1 MKIFPKVIIFDAF
14 GTLVKIKTGRSPYR
28 KLMKWLK
35 ENGRK
40 SHPND
45 AKFIMSNNVN
55 IQQLAEL
62 FGYVLPKQL
71 LNEIEDDLQNEL
83 RDIEL
88 YEDTISTLK
97 NLQNSGY
104 KIALCSNLAMPYGEQ
119 LKKLLPNL
127 FDFIVFS
134 YDVNHIK
141 PEQQIYEMVQ
151 AHFNCDMPEMLFIGD
166 NPILDVE
173 KPISLGISARIINRH
188 QEQNLFD
195 VLGDLISSN

>member
-97 NLQNSGY
+97 NLKNSGY